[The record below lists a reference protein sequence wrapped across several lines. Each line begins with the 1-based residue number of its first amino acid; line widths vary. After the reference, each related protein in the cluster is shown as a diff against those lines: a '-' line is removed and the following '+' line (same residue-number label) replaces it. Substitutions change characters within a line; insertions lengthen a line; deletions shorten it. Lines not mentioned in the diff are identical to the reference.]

1 MIRVITGLVLLQ
13 LALCTSVLFSQDVA
27 KPADAAAPAPA
38 AATAQTAPAVQPA
51 AKEEPIP
58 AVQPA
63 SEVKPA
69 PSPAK
74 EAAAPKPVA
83 PAAKNVPAPAK
94 KDAPAPAAAA
104 TPAAVPAKNVLDNA
118 PLSLI
123 EINEGDFRYQRI
135 QGYVAEKKQVAEAKS
150 TESKTSSVSNAISE
164 KKQMVKGLMG
174 WFVIIAIILF
184 IFILYRYSKK
194 KRRRKVFRRI
204 R

>member
-1 MIRVITGLVLLQ
+1 MIRVVIGLVLLQ
-13 LALCTSVLFSQDVA
+13 LTLCTSVLFSQSA
-27 KPADAAAPAPA
+27 AAPADAAAPAPA
-38 AATAQTAPAVQPA
+38 AAPAQSAPAAQPP
-51 AKEEPIP
+51 AKEEPKP
-58 AVQPA
+58 AVLPA
-63 SEVKPA
+63 SEAKPV
-69 PSPAK
+69 PSSVK
-74 EAAAPKPVA
+74 EAAAPAAPV
-83 PAAKNVPAPAK
+83 AKNVPAPAK
-94 KDAPAPAAAA
+94 KDAPAPAAVSA
-104 TPAAVPAKNVLDNA
+104 PVKNVLDNA

-150 TESKTSSVSNAISE
+150 TVEKPGSVSAAISE
-164 KKQMVKGLMG
+164 KKQMIKGLMG